1 MSSSVKY
8 ELQEAVGI
16 IRIDDGK
23 ANALSPLL
31 IDAINAAIDQAEA
44 DDVGAIA
51 LIGREGKFCAGFDLS
66 VMAAGRDQA
75 LALLNAGGL
84 LALRL
89 FEMPRSVVIGATGH
103 AMAMGALLLLA
114 ADERIGADGPYK
126 IGLNEVQIGMAMPA
140 MGVQLAKERLQ
151 ARFLTRAV
159 INAELFTPQEAT
171 EVGFLDR
178 VVEPENVATVAISM
192 ASHLADNLDAVS
204 RAETKLR
211 MRADRSAAIRR
222 VLSEGKGL

>member
-1 MSSSVKY
+1 MSNSVNY
-8 ELQEAVGI
+8 ERQDAVGV
-16 IRIDDGK
+16 IRVDDGK
-23 ANALSPLL
+23 ANALSPSL
-31 IDAINAAIDQAEA
+31 IEGINSAIDQAEA
-44 DDVGAIA
+44 DNVAAIV

-66 VMAAGRDQA
+66 VMGASRDQA

-103 AMAMGALLLLA
+103 AMAMGALLLLS

-151 ARFLTRAV
+151 TKYLTRAV
-159 INAELFTPQEAT
+159 INAELFTPEEAV
-171 EVGFLDR
+171 EVGYLDR
-178 VVEPENVATVAISM
+178 IVEPENVATVAISM
-192 ASHLADNLDAVS
+192 ATHLAESLDAVS

-211 MRADRSAAIRR
+211 MRADRAAAIRR